1 MDDELKKI
9 KKVYLELQALETN
22 LSDYPFKE
30 KNTEKSLPK
39 LRKQSGINRKKE
51 EELRALCRNQ
61 SPIY

>member
-30 KNTEKSLPK
+30 NTEKSLPK
-39 LRKQSGINRKKE
+39 LRKQSGINRKKKK
-51 EELRALCRNQ
+51 N
-61 SPIY
+61 